1 MDLKNAKYNPFFVKD
16 YYLFEYSA
24 IAPEARMEFTNKLML
39 RKGAADQKNVKLIVL
54 LEGAANDE
62 IFNEEK
68 YSSLYKTLG
77 VTNRMLDCHKARLLK
92 QLRECYFKWIPDP
105 NESKIEQIRR
115 RFAKGM
121 LREARIELSQLENE
135 ILSSQQQRT
144 RLPELFEI
152 SEKFI
157 QIYNN
162 LKDKRRSNHYFK
174 LAGVYYDQIK
184 RSLLR
189 GEIKNDITVRYQ
201 LVLSVKLMSNR
212 FKLNNMQKAAKKLEH
227 VLAKYGDNIDP
238 QHAMKIHHK
247 LGLIYNVLRK
257 KELSIDAFVKGKQLA
272 NRTRQNAEELVCE
285 SYILLRR
292 FTESN
297 KLAPAALKFHR
308 DNIAFISANYTDV
321 QQLIDF
327 EFNYLRFLI
336 FSGGEETEAITEDFV
351 AKQILFSRKA
361 EALNSWYL
369 ELSDQLSSNVY
380 RVTGT
385 ESDLKV
391 EVNNSVLAQL
401 TELNRQSVSKFSGL
415 FSPNSLVILYV
426 NIAEQEFWKG
436 TEADFELAE
445 NFIKKT
451 QRITKLYYINISGSW
466 VNSTKLGLKI
476 FEMLATQRSE
486 RVYRRFSNAINRF
499 IDSIQSEKQSF
510 NIASDLAKL
519 IFIANRLRANELN
532 DRLNELLLWI
542 RINQPEVMSAF
553 KSESKQ

>member
-24 IAPEARMEFTNKLML
+24 IDPKVRREFHNKLIQ
-39 RKGAADQKNVKLIVL
+39 RKGAYHQKNVKLMCL
-54 LEGAANDE
+54 LEEAVTE
-62 IFNEEK
+62 KMFNK
-68 YSSLYKTLG
+68 VDYSSWDKTLG

-92 QLRECYFKWIPDP
+92 QLREFYFKWESDLS
-105 NESKIEQIRR
+105 ESKIEQIRR
-115 RFAKGM
+115 RFARGM
-121 LREARIELSQLENE
+121 LREARTELSQLENE
-135 ILSSQQQRT
+135 ILSSNQHKT

-157 QIYNN
+157 QLYNY
-162 LKDKRRSNHYFK
+162 LKDKRRSNHYYK

-184 RSLLR
+184 RSRLS
-189 GEIKNDITVRYQ
+189 GEAKDDITIRYQ
-201 LVLSVKLMSNR
+201 MILSIKLMSNR
-212 FKLNNMQKAAKKLEH
+212 FKVDNLQKAVKKLEN
-227 VLAKYGDNIDP
+227 VLEKYGYNIDP
-238 QHAMKIHHK
+238 LHAMKIYHS
-247 LGLIYNVLRK
+247 LGLLYNVLRK
-257 KELSIDAFVKGKQLA
+257 KENSIDAFAKGKQLA
-272 NRTRQNAEELVCE
+272 NREGQTAEELVYE
-285 SYILLRR
+285 SYLCLRR
-292 FTESN
+292 FTENN

-308 DNIAFISANYTDV
+308 DNFAFIAENYTDV

-327 EFNYLRFLI
+327 EFNFLRFLI
-336 FSGGEETEAITEDFV
+336 FSGGDETDSITEDYV

-361 EALNSWYL
+361 DALNSWYL

-385 ESDLKV
+385 ESEFKV

-466 VNSTKLGLKI
+466 IISTKLGLKI

-499 IDSIQSEKQSF
+499 IDSIKSEKQSF

-519 IFIANRLRANELN
+519 IYIANRLRSVELN
-532 DRLNELLLWI
+532 NRLNELLIWI
-542 RINQPEVMSAF
+542 RKNQPEVLSSF
-553 KSESKQ
+553 RTEIK

>member
-24 IAPEARMEFTNKLML
+24 IDPEVRRKFHYKLIK
-39 RKGAADQKNVKLIVL
+39 RKGASGQKNVKLMCL
-54 LEGAANDE
+54 LEEAV
-62 IFNEEK
+62 NEK
-68 YSSLYKTLG
+68 MFHRDDFSCWDKTLD

-92 QLRECYFKWIPDP
+92 QLREFSFKWESDVS
-105 NESKIEQIRR
+105 ESKIEQIRR

-121 LREARIELSQLENE
+121 LREARTELSQLENE
-135 ILSSQQQRT
+135 ILSSTEHKT

-157 QIYNN
+157 QIYNY
-162 LKDKRRSNHYFK
+162 LKDKRRSNHYYK
-174 LAGVYYDQIK
+174 LAGVYYNQIK
-184 RSLLR
+184 RSRLS
-189 GEIKNDITVRYQ
+189 GELKNDITVRYQ

-212 FKLNNMQKAAKKLEH
+212 FKVNNMQKAAKKLEH

-238 QHAMKIHHK
+238 QHVMKIHHK

-257 KELSIDAFVKGKQLA
+257 KELSIDAFIKGKQLA
-272 NRTRQNAEELVCE
+272 NRTGKIAEELIYE
-285 SYILLRR
+285 SFLYLRR
-292 FTESN
+292 FTENN

-308 DNIAFISANYTDV
+308 DNFAFISSNYTDV

-327 EFNYLRFLI
+327 EFNFLRFLI

-361 EALNSWYL
+361 DALNSWYL

-385 ESDLKV
+385 ESEFKV

-466 VNSTKLGLKI
+466 VISTKLGLKI
-476 FEMLATQRSE
+476 FEMLATQRRE
-486 RVYRRFSNAINRF
+486 RVYRRFSNAITRF
-499 IDSIQSEKQSF
+499 IDLIKSEKQSF

-519 IFIANRLRANELN
+519 IYIANRLRSVELDN
-532 DRLNELLLWI
+532 RLYELLIWI
-542 RINQPEVMSAF
+542 SSNQPEVLSSF
-553 KSESKQ
+553 RTEVK